1 VAVRLALCPGMRYL
15 GRGNGSWQS
24 FHSWLSI
31 VFGASLN
38 GEKVR
43 QENIEGRVVVCG
55 HVEALT
61 SRIPGWFGAFTG
73 NDVVGRDWWQ
83 LDIGEEAN
91 VGPTCH

>member
-1 VAVRLALCPGMRYL
+1 MRLALCPGMRYL

-43 QENIEGRVVVCG
+43 QENIEGRSGAGVF
-55 HVEALT
+55 
-61 SRIPGWFGAFTG
+61 RMIPDWFGASTG
-73 NDVVGRDWWQ
+73 NDWWQ
-83 LDIGEEAN
+83 FDIGEVAK
-91 VGPTCH
+91 VGSTCHRN